1 MCGGEDVPKERKI
14 SVREK
19 KLRQITP
26 HVVRRPS
33 SSSSSSSSVVV
44 VVVVVCFCTAWGF
57 KKRKKKQ
64 NPKHLYLGYHFP
76 NFSQKKP
83 SSNGSFVCLVSI
95 YRFFAFKRPRRRR
108 EIITKPSS
116 STRERTRTSQSRR
129 RRHVFSAGGICR
141 ETALVARRRRV
152 RGASGKVFVLEKK
165 IPTSFR
171 RNYVICVFAGMNRM
185 HVCLSFRV
193 LFLRRSSTI

>member
-1 MCGGEDVPKERKI
+1 MFPKKER
-14 SVREK
+14 SPCVK
-19 KLRQITP
+19 KNSDRSPPTSSA
-26 HVVRRPS
+26 VRRRRRRRLFLHC
-33 SSSSSSSSVVV
+33 V
-44 VVVVVCFCTAWGF
+44 GLQQ
-57 KKRKKKQ
+57 KEKKKQ

-76 NFSQKKP
+76 KFSQKKP

-171 RNYVICVFAGMNRM
+171 RNYVICVFAGMNGM

>member
-1 MCGGEDVPKERKI
+1 MFPKKER
-14 SVREK
+14 SPCVK
-19 KLRQITP
+19 KNSDRSPPTSSA
-26 HVVRRPS
+26 VRRRRRRRLFLHC
-33 SSSSSSSSVVV
+33 V
-44 VVVVVCFCTAWGF
+44 GLQQ
-57 KKRKKKQ
+57 KEKKKQ

-76 NFSQKKP
+76 KFSQKKP

-116 STRERTRTSQSRR
+116 STRERTRTSQSRRR

-171 RNYVICVFAGMNRM
+171 RNYVICVFAGMNGM